1 MNRPHLLK
9 RLGVNYIWGLINFT
23 LGCVLG
29 GVFVAAKLLASGHF
43 H

>member
-1 MNRPHLLK
+1 MNLLK
-9 RLGVNYIWGLINFT
+9 RLGVNYLWGLANFT

-29 GVFVAAKLLASGHF
+29 GIVVAAKLLMSGHF